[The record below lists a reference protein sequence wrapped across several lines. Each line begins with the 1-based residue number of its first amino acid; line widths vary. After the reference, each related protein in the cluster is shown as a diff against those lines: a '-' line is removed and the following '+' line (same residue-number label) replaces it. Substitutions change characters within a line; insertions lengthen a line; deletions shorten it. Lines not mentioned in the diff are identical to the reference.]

1 MDINAQLGLT
11 ASHSS
16 FDGAEGV
23 VGDVKELGTDI
34 IDTAKDVGAEALD
47 KAQEL
52 YDLAKP
58 EAEALVRG
66 VKQSKTRLDAEPRI
80 FPFMPNSLLMLGL
93 VGGLVWV
100 LNKK

>member
-1 MDINAQLGLT
+1 MDINSQLGISAT
-11 ASHSS
+11 HSS

-34 IDTAKDVGAEALD
+34 IGTARDVGAEALD
-47 KAQEL
+47 KAQEI

-58 EAEALVRG
+58 EAEAVVRG
-66 VKQSKTRLDAEPRI
+66 VKQSQTRLDAEPRV